1 MVIWISGN
9 ASPALFVWI
18 IFPGKTFAVGKR
30 LPTALIDLLIRNSKS
45 KIQVHLPQIS
55 LENLIEVSTA
65 KLAKFSQIYYLLCL
79 CNSLLIC
86 CLIIY
91 SLIELIAV
99 FKLKLAQDQIK
110 SEN

>member
-9 ASPALFVWI
+9 TSPALFVWI